1 MSTYSAEVQLVIEN
15 LLKAVKVDGLRKKSI
30 DNHLRGDSLKQIAW
44 TPD

>member
-15 LLKAVKVDGLRKKSI
+15 LLKAVKVGGLRKKSI